1 MCSLI
6 SDLEGMFAR
15 VEMKIRTKT
24 EQLHQVYESKCIAIE
39 KQFESQQIDN
49 KLNTRRND
57 MIRTLDLQ
65 LAKAENEHHE
75 QMVELHEKLNEKH
88 VGEYEQHEEQSEAEK
103 AGDLQLAKAEN
114 DQHEQKEELHEKLN
128 EKHVGEYQQHEEQS
142 EAEKAGDLQ
151 LAKAE
156 NEQHEQKEE
165 FHEKLNEKHVG
176 EYQQHEEQSEAENLD
191 FEENILIA
199 ILNKYENHSKEMI
212 QSKRKHITPSC
223 SREQIAKKQT
233 IDY

>member
-75 QMVELHEKLNEKH
+75 QMV
-88 VGEYEQHEEQSEAEK
+88 
-103 AGDLQLAKAEN
+103 
-114 DQHEQKEELHEKLN
+114 ELHEKLN

>member
-114 DQHEQKEELHEKLN
+114 EQHEQKEELQEKLN
-128 EKHVGEYQQHEEQS
+128 K
-142 EAEKAGDLQ
+142 
-151 LAKAE
+151 
-156 NEQHEQKEE
+156 
-165 FHEKLNEKHVG
+165 KHVG